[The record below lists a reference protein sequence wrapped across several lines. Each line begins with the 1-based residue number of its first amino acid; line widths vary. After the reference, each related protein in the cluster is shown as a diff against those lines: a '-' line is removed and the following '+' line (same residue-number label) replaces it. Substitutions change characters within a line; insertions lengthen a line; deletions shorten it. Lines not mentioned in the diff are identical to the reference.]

1 MISAVYNQDWK
12 GPKDLQEH
20 LKYAAEKAGEPLGYF
35 SDFRGQMVS
44 RSSWEPDA
52 LQLNYVA
59 RVIIGGHSAPLKG
72 YFVVNGLER
81 QWIEFR
87 SRANHHTRTSS
98 CVTVDG
104 DGQDGTVARSLAYS
118 GAAKTKGALFDI
130 LSSELTGSYRQIN
143 NKWPNLNYTRIKPD
157 PRPWFN
163 MPKQYLVHWYLG
175 DRPYAPIFKD
185 YDKFDPINYK
195 GKKEFAYAYR
205 SAVFARGKRPYILI
219 VDDVKKDGQER
230 EYIWHAAL
238 TEDLKTNLDA
248 HTVSGDSAI
257 LTDPKNPT
265 QHLYVKMIGYQ
276 GKGEFVIEH
285 ILPTQDVD
293 REKMKLTTKQMPH
306 NLKFKCK
313 TSTAQFR
320 TLIYAFK
327 DGDPIPK
334 VTGKNSNYTI
344 TIGEQVDEFSVMTGD
359 DGSPRVSIRR
369 ITEE

>member
-20 LKYAAEKAGEPLGYF
+20 LKYAAEKSGEPLGYF

-72 YFVVNGLER
+72 YFVINGLER
-81 QWIEFR
+81 QWIKFR
-87 SRANHHTRTSS
+87 SRANHHTRMNS

-104 DGQDGTVARSLAYS
+104 EGQDNTVARSLSYT
-118 GAAKTKGALFDI
+118 GAAQNKGALFDI
-130 LSSELTGSYRQIN
+130 LSSELTGPYRQIN
-143 NKWPNLNYTRIKPD
+143 NKWPNLNYTRLKPD
-157 PRPWFN
+157 PRPWFD
-163 MPKQYLVHWYLG
+163 MPKQYLTHWYLG
-175 DRPYAPIFKD
+175 DRPYAPVFKD
-185 YDKFDPINYK
+185 YDKFDPENYK

-205 SAVFARGKRPYILI
+205 SAAFARGTHPYILI
-219 VDDVKKDGQER
+219 VDDFKKDDKER

-238 TEDLKTNLDA
+238 PDDLKQNLSV
-248 HTVSGDSAI
+248 HLIKGDVTI
-257 LTDPKNPT
+257 LTDPNDPEK
-265 QHLYVKMIGYQ
+265 HLMVKMFGYE

-285 ILPTQDVD
+285 VLPTQDVD
-293 REKMKLTTKQMPH
+293 RAKMNLTTEQMPH
-306 NLKFKCK
+306 NLKFRCK
-313 TSTAQFR
+313 TSTAKFR